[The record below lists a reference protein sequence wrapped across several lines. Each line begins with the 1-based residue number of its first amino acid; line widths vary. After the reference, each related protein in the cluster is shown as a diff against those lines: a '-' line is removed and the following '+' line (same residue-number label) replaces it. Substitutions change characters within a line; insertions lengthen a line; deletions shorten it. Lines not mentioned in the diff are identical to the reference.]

1 MNIIFFIE
9 IIFISLFRIKTL
21 IMIFPEENEFEKNYV
36 QICIEEAKKEKQLKN
51 VWRKKLN
58 GLINVTGLFKWLDEL
73 DYWIP
78 IDIVEIYN
86 TDEKTSGYGSYQH
99 IRIKDDKDN
108 LLYLMQNEDEIRN
121 VNHYCVWQTV
131 GYCGDD
137 FSGYLL
143 YPLNNGKYFK
153 VSYSC

>member
-1 MNIIFFIE
+1 
-9 IIFISLFRIKTL
+9 
-21 IMIFPEENEFEKNYV
+21 MIFPEENEFEKNYV

-58 GLINVTGLFKWLDEL
+58 GLINVIGLFKSLNEDT
-73 DYWIP
+73 YWTP
-78 IDIVEIYN
+78 LEIVEIYH
-86 TDEKTSGYGSYQH
+86 TDEKLSGYSNYAH
-99 IRIKDDKDN
+99 VRIKDDPDN
-108 LLYLMQNEDEIRN
+108 LLYIVHNEKEIRGID
-121 VNHYCVWQTV
+121 HYCVWQTV
-131 GYCGDD
+131 GYCDDD